1 MQTHEN
7 ENHPPTPSAPIS
19 EPLTPLVYT
28 VKETAQVL
36 KTSTKTVRRLIKR
49 RFFAPCRALRKI
61 LIPRSQVEAFLKAT
75 CGQPKAFL

>member
-1 MQTHEN
+1 MKTHEN
-7 ENHPPTPSAPIS
+7 ENQPPNPSAPIS

-49 RFFAPCRALRKI
+49 RFFAPCKALRKI